1 MVLGANNPG
10 YQSVISDAFAH
21 ITGQNLE
28 FHAVLKGSIEES
40 SALEEA
46 KNYSPINK
54 TANLAD
60 NGSPDEHTDDYQ
72 LLSPEELDQ
81 NKEKEPV
88 LSEALKI
95 IPHCDIYKKGE

>member
-1 MVLGANNPG
+1 M
-10 YQSVISDAFAH
+10 
-21 ITGQNLE
+21 
-28 FHAVLKGSIEES
+28 LKGSIEES